1 MQQFLVFAAIV
12 FGVAAFGSLF
22 PPDGWFAHLRK
33 PSWNPPGWVFGPV
46 WTTMYT
52 FIALAGWLAYRRKE
66 ELCVALV
73 LWGSLLLLNGV
84 WSYLF
89 FGLHRPGLALI
100 NMALQLITV
109 VACIAALTRLSF
121 TATALMVPYAIWLI
135 FTLLLNLS
143 IYRLNRAT
151 V

>member
-12 FGVAAFGSLF
+12 FGAAAFGAMF
-22 PPDGWFAHLRK
+22 PPDGWFSHLRK

-46 WTTMYT
+46 WTTLYT

-66 ELCVALV
+66 ELHIALA
-73 LWGSLLLLNGV
+73 LWGAQLFFNAI
-84 WSYLF
+84 WNYLF

-100 NMALQLITV
+100 DMALLLVTV
-109 VACIAALTRLSF
+109 IACIVTFSQLSF
-121 TATALMVPYAIWLI
+121 TAMALMVPYALWVTFGLI
-135 FTLLLNLS
+135 LNLS